1 MIFSRSIKNYSTLII
16 YIILL
21 TPIPIYFYLG
31 LMNRLG
37 PDPVKF
43 LEHKY
48 GELALIFLI
57 LTLSITPLLKIF
69 KVNLLKYRRC
79 FGLVTFYYVISHILI
94 YLIFDIGLSLD
105 LLVSDLKKRYYI
117 IAGFLAFLLLVPL
130 AVTSSDKAVKR
141 LSPKTWKRI
150 HKLVFIAL
158 SFSIIHFILLSKAWT
173 IELLTYTLI
182 AIIIL
187 FLRVKFK
194 KYSLRFFNIFN
205 S

>member
-1 MIFSRSIKNYSTLII
+1 MLTT

-21 TPIPIYFYLG
+21 TPIPVYFYLG

-57 LTLSITPLLKIF
+57 LTLSITPLFKIL

-94 YLIFDIGLSLD
+94 YLIFDMGLSVD

-117 IAGFLAFLLLVPL
+117 IAGFFSFILLVPL

-141 LSPKTWKRI
+141 LSPKTWKRL

-158 SFSIIHFILLSKAWT
+158 SLSIIHFILLSKTWT
-173 IELLTYTLI
+173 IELLTYTL
-182 AIIIL
+182 L
-187 FLRVKFK
+187 
-194 KYSLRFFNIFN
+194 SLIHI
-205 S
+205 

>member
-1 MIFSRSIKNYSTLII
+1 MIFSKSMKSYKFLLI

-21 TPIPIYFYLG
+21 FPIPLYFYLG
-31 LMNRLG
+31 LINKLG

-69 KVNLLKYRRC
+69 KVNFLKYRRC

-94 YLIFDIGLSLD
+94 YIIFDIGLSLD
-105 LLVSDLKKRYYI
+105 LLASDLKKRYYI
-117 IAGFLAFLLLVPL
+117 IAGFFSFLLLVPL
-130 AVTSSDKAVKR
+130 AITSSDTAIKK
-141 LSPKTWKRI
+141 LSPKIWKKL

-158 SFSIIHFILLSKAWT
+158 SLSIIHFILLSKTWT
-173 IELLTYTLI
+173 VELLTYTLI
-182 AIIIL
+182 AVIIL
-187 FLRVKFK
+187 LLRIRSKRYRLKFL
-194 KYSLRFFNIFN
+194 NIFR

>member
-1 MIFSRSIKNYSTLII
+1 MIFSRPIKNYIILIT

-21 TPIPIYFYLG
+21 TPIPVYFYLG

-69 KVNLLKYRRC
+69 KVNLTKYRRC
-79 FGLVTFYYVISHILI
+79 FGLVTFYYVIFHILI

-117 IAGFLAFLLLVPL
+117 IAGFFSFMLLVPL

-141 LSPKTWKRI
+141 LSPKYWKRL
-150 HKLVFIAL
+150 HRLVFIAL
-158 SFSIIHFILLSKAWT
+158 SLSIIHFILLSKTWT
-173 IELLTYTLI
+173 IELLAYTLT

-187 FLRVKFK
+187 LLRIKFN
-194 KYSLRFFNIFN
+194 KYRLIFFNIFN

>member
-1 MIFSRSIKNYSTLII
+1 MIKSFKTFLV

-21 TPIPIYFYLG
+21 IPIPVYFYLG
-31 LMNRLG
+31 LINRLG
-37 PDPVKF
+37 ADPVKF

-57 LTLSITPLLKIF
+57 LTLSITPLIRIF
-69 KVNLLKYRRC
+69 KVNFSKYRRC
-79 FGLVTFYYVISHILI
+79 FGLVSFYYVISHILI

-117 IAGFLAFLLLVPL
+117 IAGFLSFLVLIPL
-130 AVTSSDKAVKR
+130 AATSSDKAIKR
-141 LSPKTWKRI
+141 LSPKIWKRL
-150 HKLVFIAL
+150 HKLVFVAL
-158 SFSIIHFILLSKAWT
+158 SLSIIHFILLSKTWT

-182 AIIIL
+182 AVVIVL
-187 FLRVKFK
+187 LRIKFK
-194 KYSLRFFNIFN
+194 KYSLFFFNIFN

>member
-1 MIFSRSIKNYSTLII
+1 MILSRSIKSYKSLIV
-16 YIILL
+16 YIVLL
-21 TPIPIYFYLG
+21 IPIPIYFFLG
-31 LMNRLG
+31 LLNKLG

-48 GELALIFLI
+48 GELALLFLI
-57 LTLSITPLLKIF
+57 LTLSITPILRIL
-69 KVNLLKYRRC
+69 KVNFSQYRRC

-94 YLIFDIGLSLD
+94 YLVFDIGLSFD

-117 IAGFLAFLLLVPL
+117 IAGFFSFLLLIPL

-141 LSPKTWKRI
+141 LSLKTWKKL

-158 SFSIIHFILLSKAWT
+158 SLSIIHFILLSKTWT
-173 IELLTYTLI
+173 TELLTYSLI
-182 AIIIL
+182 AVIL
-187 FLRVKFK
+187 LLLRVKFK
-194 KYSLRFFNIFN
+194 KYSLKLLNIFN

>member
-1 MIFSRSIKNYSTLII
+1 MIFSRSIKNYRILGL

-21 TPIPIYFYLG
+21 TPIPVYFYLG
-31 LMNRLG
+31 LKNRLG

-69 KVNLLKYRRC
+69 KVNLIKYRRC
-79 FGLVTFYYVISHILI
+79 FGLVTFYYVFSHILI

-117 IAGFLAFLLLVPL
+117 IAGFISFMLLVPL

-141 LSPKTWKRI
+141 LSPKTWKRL

-158 SFSIIHFILLSKAWT
+158 SLSIIHFILLSKTWT
-173 IELLTYTLI
+173 IELLTYTL
-182 AIIIL
+182 ATMIIL
-187 FLRVKFK
+187 LLRIKYK
-194 KYSLRFFNIFN
+194 KYRLIFFNIFN

>member
-1 MIFSRSIKNYSTLII
+1 MIFSRSIKNYRILII

-21 TPIPIYFYLG
+21 TPIPVYFYLG

-57 LTLSITPLLKIF
+57 LTLSITPLLKIL

-117 IAGFLAFLLLVPL
+117 IAGFFSFILLVPL

-141 LSPKTWKRI
+141 LSPKIWKRL

-158 SFSIIHFILLSKAWT
+158 LLSIIHFILLSKTWT
-173 IELLTYTLI
+173 IELLTYTL
-182 AIIIL
+182 ATMIIL
-187 FLRVKFK
+187 LIRINYK
-194 KYSLRFFNIFN
+194 KYRLNFFNIFN

>member
-1 MIFSRSIKNYSTLII
+1 MIFSRLLKNYRVLII

-21 TPIPIYFYLG
+21 APIPVYFYLG

-57 LTLSITPLLKIF
+57 LTLSITPLLRIF
-69 KVNLLKYRRC
+69 KVNLSKYRRC
-79 FGLVTFYYVISHILI
+79 FGLVTFYYVIFHILI

-105 LLVSDLKKRYYI
+105 LLVSDLRKRYYI
-117 IAGFLAFLLLVPL
+117 IAGFFSFILLVPL
-130 AVTSSDKAVKR
+130 AVTSSDKAIRR
-141 LSPKTWKRI
+141 LSPKIWKRL

-158 SFSIIHFILLSKAWT
+158 SLSIIHFILLSKTWT
-173 IELLTYTLI
+173 IELLTYTLT
-182 AIIIL
+182 AVFIL
-187 FLRVKFK
+187 LLRIRFK
-194 KYSLRFFNIFN
+194 KYSSKFFNIFN

>member
-1 MIFSRSIKNYSTLII
+1 MIFSRIIKNYRILII

-21 TPIPIYFYLG
+21 APIPVYFYLG

-57 LTLSITPLLKIF
+57 LTLSITPLLRIF
-69 KVNLLKYRRC
+69 KVNLSKYRRC
-79 FGLVTFYYVISHILI
+79 FGLVAFYYVISHILI

-117 IAGFLAFLLLVPL
+117 IAGFFSFMLLVPL

-141 LSPKTWKRI
+141 LSPKSWKRL
-150 HKLVFIAL
+150 HRLVFIAL
-158 SFSIIHFILLSKAWT
+158 LLSIIHFILLSKTWT
-173 IELLTYTLI
+173 IELLAYTLT

-187 FLRVKFK
+187 LLRIKFN
-194 KYSLRFFNIFN
+194 KYRLIFFNIFN

>member
-1 MIFSRSIKNYSTLII
+1 MIFSRLIKNYRILII

-21 TPIPIYFYLG
+21 APIPVYFYLG
-31 LMNRLG
+31 LMNNLG

-57 LTLSITPLLKIF
+57 LTLSVTPLLKIF
-69 KVNLLKYRRC
+69 KVNLIKYRRC

-105 LLVSDLKKRYYI
+105 LLVSDLKKRYFI
-117 IAGFLAFLLLVPL
+117 IAGFFSFLLLVPL
-130 AVTSSDKAVKR
+130 AVTSSDKAIRR
-141 LSPKTWKRI
+141 LSPKSWKRL
-150 HKLVFIAL
+150 HRLVFIAL
-158 SFSIIHFILLSKAWT
+158 LLSIIHFILLSKTWT
-173 IELLTYTLI
+173 IELLAYTLT

-187 FLRVKFK
+187 LLRIKFN
-194 KYSLRFFNIFN
+194 KYRLIFFNIFN

>member
-1 MIFSRSIKNYSTLII
+1 MIFSRSTKNYIILIT

-21 TPIPIYFYLG
+21 TPIPVYFYLG

-48 GELALIFLI
+48 VELALIFLI
-57 LTLSITPLLKIF
+57 LTLSITPLLRIF
-69 KVNLLKYRRC
+69 KVNLSKYRRC

-117 IAGFLAFLLLVPL
+117 IAGFFSFMLLVPL

-141 LSPKTWKRI
+141 LSPKYWKRL
-150 HKLVFIAL
+150 HRLVFIAL
-158 SFSIIHFILLSKAWT
+158 LLSIIHFILLSKTWT
-173 IELLTYTLI
+173 IELLVYTLT

-187 FLRVKFK
+187 LLRIKFN
-194 KYSLRFFNIFN
+194 KYRLIFFNIFN

>member
-1 MIFSRSIKNYSTLII
+1 MIFSRSIKNYRILII

-21 TPIPIYFYLG
+21 TPIPVYFYLG

-48 GELALIFLI
+48 GELSLIFLI
-57 LTLSITPLLKIF
+57 LTLSITPLLKIL

-117 IAGFLAFLLLVPL
+117 IAGFFSFILLIPL

-141 LSPKTWKRI
+141 LSPKTWKRL

-158 SFSIIHFILLSKAWT
+158 LLSIIHFILLSKTWT
-173 IELLTYTLI
+173 IELLTYTL
-182 AIIIL
+182 ATMIIL
-187 FLRVKFK
+187 LIRIKYK
-194 KYSLRFFNIFN
+194 KYRLIFFNIFN

>member
-1 MIFSRSIKNYSTLII
+1 MIFSRPIKNYIILIT

-21 TPIPIYFYLG
+21 TPIPFYFYLG

-69 KVNLLKYRRC
+69 KVNLTKFRRC

-117 IAGFLAFLLLVPL
+117 IAGFFSFILMVPL

-141 LSPKTWKRI
+141 LSPKTWKRL

-158 SFSIIHFILLSKAWT
+158 SFSIIHFILLSKTWT
-173 IELLTYTLI
+173 IELLTYTLTTV
-182 AIIIL
+182 IIL
-187 FLRVKFK
+187 LLRIKFK
-194 KYSLRFFNIFN
+194 KYSLIFFNIFN